1 MRRLILQVSVLSLD
15 GFIAEENTGTEAFT
29 DVEDTALEEWMV
41 TPIRAAGTHIMGSI
55 SYSSMAAYFPS
66 RTGDDIFAEP
76 MNSIPKVVFSKSLRK
91 ADWTD
96 SRIASGDTREEVNRL
111 KQASGGDIVA
121 HGGALFL
128 QSLARLS
135 VVDEYRLVVYP
146 YVIGR
151 GTSLFGGVEQP
162 RGLKLVSSNSFASGT
177 LGLVY
182 WPA

>member
-1 MRRLILQVSVLSLD
+1 
-15 GFIAEENTGTEAFT
+15 
-29 DVEDTALEEWMV
+29 
-41 TPIRAAGTHIMGSI
+41 
-55 SYSSMAAYFPS
+55 
-66 RTGDDIFAEP
+66 
-76 MNSIPKVVFSKSLRK
+76 
-91 ADWTD
+91 
-96 SRIASGDTREEVNRL
+96 
-111 KQASGGDIVA
+111 VA
-121 HGGALFL
+121 HGEALFL